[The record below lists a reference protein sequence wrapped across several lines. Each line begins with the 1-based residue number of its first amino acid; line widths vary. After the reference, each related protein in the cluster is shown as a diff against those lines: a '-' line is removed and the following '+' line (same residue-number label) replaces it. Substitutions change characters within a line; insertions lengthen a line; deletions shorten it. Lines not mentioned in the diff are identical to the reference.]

1 MRKPTITGY
10 MGAAAALL
18 LLWQVASMLAGPMI
32 VPGPSLTAATWLGEA
47 ATKAYWVHFG
57 VSAYRILV
65 SLAVAFVAAVPL
77 GLALG
82 ASRRADRASAPFIY
96 LSYPIPKIVF
106 LPLILL
112 VFGLGDMSKVFL
124 IALIVFFQLLI
135 TTRDSARQITKEM
148 RYSMKSLG
156 ARRWDFFWHVVWPVG
171 LPGIFTSLRIGV
183 GTAVAVLFFAESIGT
198 EHGLG
203 LFIMDAWGRNDAP
216 LLFVGIVSLSALGVM
231 IYEMFDILEKRF
243 CRWKDL

>member
-1 MRKPTITGY
+1 MRKPSITGY

-18 LLWQVASMLAGPMI
+18 LLWQGASMLAGPMI
-32 VPGPSLTAATWLGEA
+32 VPGPSLTASTWLSEA
-47 ATKAYWVHFG
+47 ITRTYWVHFG

-65 SLAVAFVAAVPL
+65 SLAVAFITAVPL

-96 LSYPIPKIVF
+96 LTYPIPKIVF

-112 VFGLGDMSKVFL
+112 VFGLGDMPKVFL

-156 ARRWDFFWHVVWPVG
+156 AHRWDFFWHVVWPVG

-198 EHGLG
+198 EYGLG
-203 LFIMDAWGRNDAP
+203 LYILNAWGQADAP
-216 LLFVGIVSLSALGVM
+216 VLFVGIVSLSALGVM

-243 CRWKDL
+243 CKWKDL